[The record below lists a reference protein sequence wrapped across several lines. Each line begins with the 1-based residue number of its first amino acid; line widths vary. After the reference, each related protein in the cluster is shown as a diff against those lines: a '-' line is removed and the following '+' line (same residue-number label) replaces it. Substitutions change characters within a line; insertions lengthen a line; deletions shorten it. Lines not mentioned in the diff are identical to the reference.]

1 MRKMLMCAAVA
12 AVLAGVSLSSM
23 ASDSNS
29 QAFVN
34 GSVGQS
40 KFHAGGLQDNT
51 DTGAAIYLGYRWSPE
66 QRFWI
71 GPELG
76 FADLGK
82 LSQNYHTDWGNGL
95 MSDSH
100 ATIKNR
106 AALLGVNMKWDLGE
120 QMFLVVH
127 GGVDRVRTSS
137 DLRITSNFTDEISGS
152 GHVSNNSWYA
162 GATFGYDFN
171 RSFGIGVTYD
181 NYNLR
186 SDSSFGDSSTNI
198 SVIGVTGE
206 YRF

>member
-12 AVLAGVSLSSM
+12 ASLAGVSLSGM
-23 ASDSNS
+23 ASDSNG
-29 QAFVN
+29 QAFVS

-40 KFHAGGLQDNT
+40 KYHDGSLQDNT
-51 DTGAAIYLGYRWSPE
+51 DTGAAVYLGYRWSPE

-76 FADLGK
+76 VVDFGK

-95 MSDSH
+95 TSDSH
-100 ATIKNR
+100 ATVKSR
-106 AALLGVNMKWDLGE
+106 AALLGVNMKWNLGD

-127 GGVDRVRTSS
+127 GGVDRVRISS
-137 DLRITSNFTDEISGS
+137 DLRITSNFGLDISER
-152 GHVSNNSWYA
+152 GHVSDNSWYA

-171 RSFGIGVTYD
+171 RSFGIGLTYD
-181 NYNLR
+181 NYNVR
-186 SDSSFGDSSTNI
+186 SDFNDGSRNI